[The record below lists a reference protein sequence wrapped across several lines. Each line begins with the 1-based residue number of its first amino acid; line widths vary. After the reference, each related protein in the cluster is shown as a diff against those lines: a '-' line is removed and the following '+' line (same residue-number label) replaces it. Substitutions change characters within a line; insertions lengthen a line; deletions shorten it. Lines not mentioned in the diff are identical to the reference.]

1 MIVFSI
7 VKVEMI
13 ALVLSTADHEDYQ
26 EERHEEGEREIEVNS
41 SGHSPQVSC
50 TTWTMNGQIV

>member
-13 ALVLSTADHEDYQ
+13 ALVLSTADHEDCQ
-26 EERHEEGEREIEVNS
+26 EERDGEGEREIEVNS

-50 TTWTMNGQIV
+50 TT